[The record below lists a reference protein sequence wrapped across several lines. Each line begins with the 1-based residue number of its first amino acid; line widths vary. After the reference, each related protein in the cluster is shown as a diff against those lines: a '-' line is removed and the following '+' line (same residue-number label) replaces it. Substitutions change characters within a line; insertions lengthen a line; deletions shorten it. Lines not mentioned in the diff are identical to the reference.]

1 MKKQEV
7 KIVKAAVQRS
17 AKLDQGMK
25 VELGLTDK
33 KEQQRLNKTFKPF
46 AADPIVEAAVKGKT
60 FAQWAGHIELLDG
73 EQLSVLQIDR
83 FGKRTAYLLPS
94 GKIGELTTLPESTFA
109 PEQVKEW
116 FYVANVCSADEQDKL
131 LFKAETVAAPAE
143 NWEELLATCGEAD
156 RRFLD
161 KVRDMLAKEIAH
173 KLPKILRKSLDT
185 AAVMMAAID
194 EQLHTMGGSA
204 APTTLYRFE
213 TQNEQTAAWLNQ
225 LVHKLTMRKDSLRWT
240 QESETVFTL
249 GPAEGAVDVIT
260 LPLKDEPVS
269 LAVHE
274 LETLAQMV
282 RICLTPQVRTQFF
295 REVAEVLIA
304 IKASDGEGERRVKS
318 CTEAEQWRLCLVYM
332 LPNDALGARQA
343 KETIAWLN
351 SIDGIFWRSADKAE

>member
-7 KIVKAAVQRS
+7 NIVKAAVQRS

-25 VELGLTDK
+25 VELGLTDA
-33 KEQQRLNKTFKPF
+33 KEQKRQSKVFKPF
-46 AADPIVEAAVKGKT
+46 AADPIVKEAVKGKI
-60 FAQWAGHIELLDG
+60 FVQWVGRIELLDG

-83 FGKRTAYLLPS
+83 FGKRTAYLLPN
-94 GKIGELTTLPESTFA
+94 GEIGELTTLPESTFT
-109 PEQVKEW
+109 PEQVKELLHM
-116 FYVANVCSADEQDKL
+116 ANVCSADERDKL
-131 LFKAETVAAPAE
+131 LFKAETVAVPADH
-143 NWEELLATCGEAD
+143 WEELLATCGEAD

-161 KVRDMLAKEIAH
+161 KVQDMLAKEIAH

-240 QESETVFTL
+240 KESETVFTL

-260 LPLKDEPVS
+260 LPLEAEPVL
-269 LAVHE
+269 LALHE
-274 LETLAQMV
+274 LETVAQMV
-282 RICLTPQVRTQFF
+282 RICVTPPICNCFF
-295 REVAEVLIA
+295 QGVGSFLDSMKEDNQY
-304 IKASDGEGERRVKS
+304 KGYTEG
-318 CTEAEQWRLCLVYM
+318 ALWRLNLVSV
-332 LPNDALGARQA
+332 LPTIALGEQRA
-343 KETIAWLN
+343 KAISAELEMLG
-351 SIDGIFWRSADKAE
+351 SFFWRSVDKAE

>member
-25 VELGLTDK
+25 VELGLIDA
-33 KEQQRLNKTFKPF
+33 KEQKRQNKVFKPF
-46 AADPIVEAAVKGKT
+46 TADPIVKKAVKGKT
-60 FAQWAGHIELLDG
+60 FAQWVGRIELLDG

-83 FGKRTAYLLPS
+83 FGKRTVYLLPS
-94 GKIGELTTLPESTFA
+94 DETGELTTLPESTFA

-204 APTTLYRFE
+204 APMTLYRFE

-260 LPLKDEPVS
+260 LPLEAEPVL
-269 LAVHE
+269 LALHE
-274 LETLAQMV
+274 LDTVAQMV
-282 RICLTPQVRTQFF
+282 RVCVTSTICNCFF
-295 REVAEVLIA
+295 QGVGSFLDSMKEDDQY
-304 IKASDGEGERRVKS
+304 KGYTEG
-318 CTEAEQWRLCLVYM
+318 ALWRLNLVGV
-332 LPNDALGARQA
+332 LPTIVLGEQRG
-343 KETIAWLN
+343 W
-351 SIDGIFWRSADKAE
+351 IFLEKCR

>member
-46 AADPIVEAAVKGKT
+46 AADPIVKKAVKGKT
-60 FAQWAGHIELLDG
+60 LAKWAGRIELLDG
-73 EQLSVLQIDR
+73 EQLSVLQVDR
-83 FGKRTAYLLPS
+83 FSKRTAYLLPNDET
-94 GKIGELTTLPESTFA
+94 GELTTLPESTFT
-109 PEQVKEW
+109 PEQVKELLHM
-116 FYVANVCSADEQDKL
+116 ANVCSADERDKL
-131 LFKAETVAAPAE
+131 LFKAETVAAPADH
-143 NWEELLATCGEAD
+143 WEELLAICGEAD

-161 KVRDMLAKEIAH
+161 KVLDMLAKEIAH

-204 APTTLYRFE
+204 APMTRYRFE

-260 LPLKDEPVS
+260 LPLEAEPVL
-269 LAVHE
+269 LALHE
-274 LETLAQMV
+274 LETVAQMV
-282 RICLTPQVRTQFF
+282 RICVTPPICNCFF
-295 REVAEVLIA
+295 QGVGSFLDSMKEDDQY
-304 IKASDGEGERRVKS
+304 KGYTEG
-318 CTEAEQWRLCLVYM
+318 ALWRLNLVGVLPTIVLGEQRAKAIIAELEM
-332 LPNDALGARQA
+332 L
-343 KETIAWLN
+343 
-351 SIDGIFWRSADKAE
+351 DGFFWRSADKAE

>member
-7 KIVKAAVQRS
+7 NIVKAAVQRS

-25 VELGLTDK
+25 VELGLIDA
-33 KEQQRLNKTFKPF
+33 KEQKRQNKVFKPF
-46 AADPIVEAAVKGKT
+46 TADPIVKKAVKGKT
-60 FAQWAGHIELLDG
+60 FAQWVGRIELLDG

-83 FGKRTAYLLPS
+83 FGKRTVYLLPS
-94 GKIGELTTLPESTFA
+94 DETGELTTLPESTFA

-204 APTTLYRFE
+204 APMTLYRFE
-213 TQNEQTAAWLNQ
+213 ARTEQTAAWLNQ

-260 LPLKDEPVS
+260 LPLEAEPVL
-269 LAVHE
+269 LALHE
-274 LETLAQMV
+274 LDTVAQMV
-282 RICLTPQVRTQFF
+282 RVCVTSTICNCFF
-295 REVAEVLIA
+295 QGVGSFLDSMKEDDQY
-304 IKASDGEGERRVKS
+304 KGYTEG
-318 CTEAEQWRLCLVYM
+318 ALWRLNLVGVLPTIVLGEQRAKAIIAELEM
-332 LPNDALGARQA
+332 LG
-343 KETIAWLN
+343 
-351 SIDGIFWRSADKAE
+351 SFFWRSVDKAE

>member
-33 KEQQRLNKTFKPF
+33 KEQQRLTKVLKPF

-60 FAQWAGHIELLDG
+60 FTQWAGRIELLDG

-83 FGKRTAYLLPS
+83 FGKRTAYLLPRDETS
-94 GKIGELTTLPESTFA
+94 ELTTLPESAFT
-109 PEQVKEW
+109 PEQVKELLHM
-116 FYVANVCSADEQDKL
+116 ANVCSADERDKL
-131 LFKAETVAAPAE
+131 LFKAETVAAPADH
-143 NWEELLATCGEAD
+143 WEELLAICGETD
-156 RRFLD
+156 QRFLD
-161 KVRDMLAKEIAH
+161 KVLDMLAKEIAQ

-204 APTTLYRFE
+204 APMTLYRFE
-213 TQNEQTAAWLNQ
+213 TQNEQTAAWLDQ

-260 LPLKDEPVS
+260 LPLNGEPVP

-274 LETLAQMV
+274 LETVAQMV
-282 RICLTPQVRTQFF
+282 RVCVTSTICNCFF
-295 REVAEVLIA
+295 QGVGSFLDSMKEDDQYKEYT
-304 IKASDGEGERRVKS
+304 EG
-318 CTEAEQWRLCLVYM
+318 ALWRLNLVSV
-332 LPNDALGARQA
+332 LPTIALGEQRA
-343 KETIAWLN
+343 KAISAELEMLG
-351 SIDGIFWRSADKAE
+351 SFFWRSVDKAE

>member
-25 VELGLTDK
+25 VELGLIDA
-33 KEQQRLNKTFKPF
+33 KEQKRQNKVFKPF
-46 AADPIVEAAVKGKT
+46 TADPIVRKAVKGKT
-60 FAQWAGHIELLDG
+60 FAQWVGRIELLDG

-83 FGKRTAYLLPS
+83 FGKRTVYLLPS
-94 GKIGELTTLPESTFA
+94 DETGELTTLPESTFA

-204 APTTLYRFE
+204 APMTLYRFE

-260 LPLKDEPVS
+260 LPLEAEPVL
-269 LAVHE
+269 LALHE
-274 LETLAQMV
+274 LETVAQMV
-282 RICLTPQVRTQFF
+282 RICVTPPICNCFF
-295 REVAEVLIA
+295 QGVGSFLDSMKEDNQY
-304 IKASDGEGERRVKS
+304 KGYTEG
-318 CTEAEQWRLCLVYM
+318 ALWRLNLVSV
-332 LPNDALGARQA
+332 LPTIALGEQRA
-343 KETIAWLN
+343 KAISAELEMLG
-351 SIDGIFWRSADKAE
+351 SFFWRSVDKAE

>member
-7 KIVKAAVQRS
+7 NIVKAAVQRS

-25 VELGLTDK
+25 VELGLIDA
-33 KEQQRLNKTFKPF
+33 KEQKRQNKVFKPF
-46 AADPIVEAAVKGKT
+46 TADPIVKKAVKGKT
-60 FAQWAGHIELLDG
+60 FAQWVGRIELLDG

-83 FGKRTAYLLPS
+83 FGKRTVYLLPS
-94 GKIGELTTLPESTFA
+94 DETGELTTLPESTFA

-185 AAVMMAAID
+185 AVVMMAAID

-204 APTTLYRFE
+204 APMTLYRFE

-260 LPLKDEPVS
+260 LPLEAEPVL
-269 LAVHE
+269 LALHE
-274 LETLAQMV
+274 LDTVAQMV
-282 RICLTPQVRTQFF
+282 RVCVTSTICNCFF
-295 REVAEVLIA
+295 QGVGSFLDSMKEDDQY
-304 IKASDGEGERRVKS
+304 KGYTEG
-318 CTEAEQWRLCLVYM
+318 ALWRLNLVGVLPTIVLGEQRAKAIIAELEM
-332 LPNDALGARQA
+332 LG
-343 KETIAWLN
+343 
-351 SIDGIFWRSADKAE
+351 SFFWRSVDKAE

>member
-7 KIVKAAVQRS
+7 EIVKAAVQRS

-46 AADPIVEAAVKGKT
+46 AADPIVKKAVKGKS
-60 FAQWAGHIELLDG
+60 FAQWVGRIELLDG
-73 EQLSVLQIDR
+73 EQLSVLQADR
-83 FGKRTAYLLPS
+83 FGKRMVYLLPS
-94 GKIGELTTLPESTFA
+94 DETGELTTLPESTFT
-109 PEQVKEW
+109 PEQVKELLHM
-116 FYVANVCSADEQDKL
+116 ANVCSADERDKL
-131 LFKAETVAAPAE
+131 LFKAETVAAPADH
-143 NWEELLATCGEAD
+143 WEELLATCGEAD

-161 KVRDMLAKEIAH
+161 KFLDMLAKEIAY

-204 APTTLYRFE
+204 APMTLYRFE
-213 TQNEQTAAWLNQ
+213 TQNEQTAAWLDQ

-249 GPAEGAVDVIT
+249 GPAEGAADVIT
-260 LPLKDEPVS
+260 LPLNGEPVP

-274 LETLAQMV
+274 LETVAQMV
-282 RICLTPQVRTQFF
+282 RICVTPPRCIYYYQRLYSYLASMKEDDKCKGYTEGALWRLNLAGALPTIVLGEQRAKAISA
-295 REVAEVLIA
+295 ELEVLN
-304 IKASDGEGERRVKS
+304 GV
-318 CTEAEQWRLCLVYM
+318 
-332 LPNDALGARQA
+332 
-343 KETIAWLN
+343 
-351 SIDGIFWRSADKAE
+351 FWRSADKAE

>member
-46 AADPIVEAAVKGKT
+46 TADPIVKKAVKGKT
-60 FAQWAGHIELLDG
+60 FAQWVGRIELLDG

-83 FGKRTAYLLPS
+83 FGKRTVYLLPS
-94 GKIGELTTLPESTFA
+94 DETGELTTLPESTFA

-204 APTTLYRFE
+204 APMTLYRFE

-260 LPLKDEPVS
+260 LPLEAEPVL
-269 LAVHE
+269 LALHE
-274 LETLAQMV
+274 LDTVAQMV
-282 RICLTPQVRTQFF
+282 RVCVTSTICNCFF
-295 REVAEVLIA
+295 QGVGSFLDSMKEDDQY
-304 IKASDGEGERRVKS
+304 KGYTEG
-318 CTEAEQWRLCLVYM
+318 ALWRLNLVGVLPTIVLGEQRAKAIIAELEM
-332 LPNDALGARQA
+332 LG
-343 KETIAWLN
+343 
-351 SIDGIFWRSADKAE
+351 SFFWRSVDKAE

>member
-1 MKKQEV
+1 M
-7 KIVKAAVQRS
+7 
-17 AKLDQGMK
+17 
-25 VELGLTDK
+25 
-33 KEQQRLNKTFKPF
+33 
-46 AADPIVEAAVKGKT
+46 
-60 FAQWAGHIELLDG
+60 
-73 EQLSVLQIDR
+73 
-83 FGKRTAYLLPS
+83 
-94 GKIGELTTLPESTFA
+94 
-109 PEQVKEW
+109 KEW

-204 APTTLYRFE
+204 APMTLYRFE

-260 LPLKDEPVS
+260 LPLEAGPVL
-269 LAVHE
+269 LALHE
-274 LETLAQMV
+274 LETVAQMV
-282 RICLTPQVRTQFF
+282 RICVTPPICNCFF
-295 REVAEVLIA
+295 QGVGSFLDSMKEDNQYKEYT
-304 IKASDGEGERRVKS
+304 EG
-318 CTEAEQWRLCLVYM
+318 ALWRLNLVSV
-332 LPNDALGARQA
+332 LPTIALGEQRA
-343 KETIAWLN
+343 KAISAELEMLG
-351 SIDGIFWRSADKAE
+351 SFFWRSVDKAE

>member
-7 KIVKAAVQRS
+7 NIDKAAVQRS

-25 VELGLTDK
+25 VELGLIDA
-33 KEQQRLNKTFKPF
+33 KEQKRQNKVFKPF
-46 AADPIVEAAVKGKT
+46 TADPIVKKAVKGKT
-60 FAQWAGHIELLDG
+60 FAQWVGRIELLDG

-83 FGKRTAYLLPS
+83 FGKRTVYLLPS
-94 GKIGELTTLPESTFA
+94 DETGELTTLPESTFA

-204 APTTLYRFE
+204 APMTLYRFE

-260 LPLKDEPVS
+260 LPLEAEPVL
-269 LAVHE
+269 LALHE
-274 LETLAQMV
+274 LDTVAQMV
-282 RICLTPQVRTQFF
+282 RVCVTSTICNCFF
-295 REVAEVLIA
+295 QGVGSFLDSMKEDDQY
-304 IKASDGEGERRVKS
+304 KGYTEG
-318 CTEAEQWRLCLVYM
+318 ALWRLNLVGVLPTIVLGEQRAKAIIAELEM
-332 LPNDALGARQA
+332 LG
-343 KETIAWLN
+343 
-351 SIDGIFWRSADKAE
+351 SFFWRSVDKAE

>member
-7 KIVKAAVQRS
+7 NIVKAAVQRS

-25 VELGLTDK
+25 VELGLIDA
-33 KEQQRLNKTFKPF
+33 KEQKRQNKVFKPF
-46 AADPIVEAAVKGKT
+46 TADPIVKKAVKGKT
-60 FAQWAGHIELLDG
+60 FAQWVGRIELLDG

-83 FGKRTAYLLPS
+83 FGKRTVYLLPS
-94 GKIGELTTLPESTFA
+94 DETGELTTLPESTFA

-204 APTTLYRFE
+204 APMTLYRFE
-213 TQNEQTAAWLNQ
+213 TQNEQTAARLNQ

-260 LPLKDEPVS
+260 LPLEAEPVL
-269 LAVHE
+269 LALHE
-274 LETLAQMV
+274 LDTVAQMV
-282 RICLTPQVRTQFF
+282 RVCVTSTICNCFF
-295 REVAEVLIA
+295 QGVGSFLDSMKEDDQY
-304 IKASDGEGERRVKS
+304 KGYTEG
-318 CTEAEQWRLCLVYM
+318 ALWRLNLVGVLPTIVLGEQRAKAIIAELEM
-332 LPNDALGARQA
+332 LG
-343 KETIAWLN
+343 
-351 SIDGIFWRSADKAE
+351 SFFWRSVDKAE

>member
-7 KIVKAAVQRS
+7 NIVKAAVQRS

-46 AADPIVEAAVKGKT
+46 AADPIVKKAVKGKS
-60 FAQWAGHIELLDG
+60 FAQWVGRIELLDG

-94 GKIGELTTLPESTFA
+94 DETGELTTLPESTFA
-109 PEQVKEW
+109 PEKVKDLLHM
-116 FYVANVCSADEQDKL
+116 ANVCSADERDKL
-131 LFKAETVAAPAE
+131 LFKAETVAAPADH
-143 NWEELLATCGEAD
+143 WEELLATCGEAD

-161 KVRDMLAKEIAH
+161 KVLDMLAKEIAH

-204 APTTLYRFE
+204 APTTQYRFE

-225 LVHKLTMRKDSLRWT
+225 LVHKLRCGRTRFAGRRSRRLYLHSVLPRVPWT
-240 QESETVFTL
+240 
-249 GPAEGAVDVIT
+249 
-260 LPLKDEPVS
+260 
-269 LAVHE
+269 
-274 LETLAQMV
+274 
-282 RICLTPQVRTQFF
+282 
-295 REVAEVLIA
+295 
-304 IKASDGEGERRVKS
+304 
-318 CTEAEQWRLCLVYM
+318 
-332 LPNDALGARQA
+332 
-343 KETIAWLN
+343 
-351 SIDGIFWRSADKAE
+351 

>member
-46 AADPIVEAAVKGKT
+46 TADPIVKKAVKGKT
-60 FAQWAGHIELLDG
+60 FAQWVGRIELLDG

-83 FGKRTAYLLPS
+83 FGKRTVYLLPS
-94 GKIGELTTLPESTFA
+94 DETGELTTMPESTFT
-109 PEQVKEW
+109 PEQVKELLHM
-116 FYVANVCSADEQDKL
+116 ANVCSADERDKL

-161 KVRDMLAKEIAH
+161 KVLDMLAKEIAY

-194 EQLHTMGGSA
+194 EQLHTMGGST
-204 APTTLYRFE
+204 APMTKYRFE
-213 TQNEQTAAWLNQ
+213 TQNEQTAAWLDQ

-249 GPAEGAVDVIT
+249 GPAEGAADVIT
-260 LPLKDEPVS
+260 LPLNGEPVP
-269 LAVHE
+269 L
-274 LETLAQMV
+274 
-282 RICLTPQVRTQFF
+282 F
-295 REVAEVLIA
+295 REVAEVLNA
-304 IKASDGEGERRVKS
+304 IKASDGEGERLVKS

-351 SIDGIFWRSADKAE
+351 SLDGVFWKSTAAVE

>member
-7 KIVKAAVQRS
+7 NIVKAAVQRS

-25 VELGLTDK
+25 VELGLIDA
-33 KEQQRLNKTFKPF
+33 KEQKRQNKVFKPF
-46 AADPIVEAAVKGKT
+46 TADPIVKKAVKGKT
-60 FAQWAGHIELLDG
+60 FAQWVGRIELLDG

-83 FGKRTAYLLPS
+83 FGKRTVYLLPS
-94 GKIGELTTLPESTFA
+94 DETGELTTLPESTFA

-204 APTTLYRFE
+204 APMTLYRFE

-260 LPLKDEPVS
+260 LPLEAEPVL
-269 LAVHE
+269 LALHE
-274 LETLAQMV
+274 LDTVAQMV
-282 RICLTPQVRTQFF
+282 RVCVTSTICNCFF
-295 REVAEVLIA
+295 QGVGSFLDSMKEDDQY
-304 IKASDGEGERRVKS
+304 KGYTEG
-318 CTEAEQWRLCLVYM
+318 ALWRLNLVGVLPTIVLGEQRAKAIIAELEM
-332 LPNDALGARQA
+332 LG
-343 KETIAWLN
+343 
-351 SIDGIFWRSADKAE
+351 SFFWRSVDKAE

>member
-46 AADPIVEAAVKGKT
+46 AADPIVKEAVKGKT
-60 FAQWAGHIELLDG
+60 FAKWAGRIELLDG
-73 EQLSVLQIDR
+73 EQLSVLQADR
-83 FGKRTAYLLPS
+83 FGKRMVYLLPS
-94 GKIGELTTLPESTFA
+94 DETGELTTLPESTFT
-109 PEQVKEW
+109 PEQVKELLHM
-116 FYVANVCSADEQDKL
+116 ANVCSADERDKL
-131 LFKAETVAAPAE
+131 LFKAETVAAPADH
-143 NWEELLATCGEAD
+143 WEELLATCGEAD

-161 KVRDMLAKEIAH
+161 KVLDMLAKEIAY

-204 APTTLYRFE
+204 APMTLYRFE
-213 TQNEQTAAWLNQ
+213 TQNEQTAALLNQ

-249 GPAEGAVDVIT
+249 GPAEGAADVIT
-260 LPLKDEPVS
+260 LPLNGEPVP
-269 LAVHE
+269 LEVHE
-274 LETLAQMV
+274 LETVAQMV
-282 RICLTPQVRTQFF
+282 RICVTPPRCIYYYQR
-295 REVAEVLIA
+295 LYSYL
-304 IKASDGEGERRVKS
+304 ASMKEDDKCKGYTEG
-318 CTEAEQWRLCLVYM
+318 ALWRLNLAGALPTIVLGEQRAKAISAELEM
-332 LPNDALGARQA
+332 L
-343 KETIAWLN
+343 
-351 SIDGIFWRSADKAE
+351 DGFFWRSADKAE

>member
-1 MKKQEV
+1 MKKADLN
-7 KIVKAAVQRS
+7 IIKAN
-17 AKLDQGMK
+17 
-25 VELGLTDK
+25 VEGRLGLAHGIRADLGLVNA

-60 FAQWAGHIELLDG
+60 FTQWVGHIELLDG
-73 EQLSVLQIDR
+73 EQLSVLQADR
-83 FGKRTAYLLPS
+83 FGKRTVYLLLS
-94 GKIGELTTLPESTFA
+94 DETGELTTLPESTFT
-109 PEQVKEW
+109 PEQVKELLHM
-116 FYVANVCSADEQDKL
+116 ATVCSADERDKL
-131 LFKAETVAAPAE
+131 LFKAETVAAPADH
-143 NWEELLATCGEAD
+143 WEDLLATCGEAD
-156 RRFLD
+156 RRVLD

-249 GPAEGAVDVIT
+249 GPAEGAADVIT
-260 LPLKDEPVS
+260 LPLNGEPVP

-274 LETLAQMV
+274 LETVAQMV

-295 REVAEVLIA
+295 SEVAEVLNA
-304 IKASDGEGERRVKS
+304 IKASDGEGERLVKS

>member
-7 KIVKAAVQRS
+7 NIVKAAVQRS

-46 AADPIVEAAVKGKT
+46 AADPIVKKAVKGKT
-60 FAQWAGHIELLDG
+60 FAQWVGRIELLDG

-83 FGKRTAYLLPS
+83 FGKRTVYLLPS
-94 GKIGELTTLPESTFA
+94 DETGELTTLPESTFA

-131 LFKAETVAAPAE
+131 LFKAETVAAPADH
-143 NWEELLATCGEAD
+143 WEEQLATCGEAD
-156 RRFLD
+156 QRFLD

-204 APTTLYRFE
+204 APMTQYRFE

-249 GPAEGAVDVIT
+249 GPAEGAVIT
-260 LPLKDEPVS
+260 LPLEAEPVL
-269 LAVHE
+269 LALHE
-274 LETLAQMV
+274 LETVAQMV
-282 RICLTPQVRTQFF
+282 RICVTPPICNCFF
-295 REVAEVLIA
+295 QGVGSFLDSMKEDNQY
-304 IKASDGEGERRVKS
+304 KGYTEG
-318 CTEAEQWRLCLVYM
+318 ALWRLNLVSV
-332 LPNDALGARQA
+332 LPTIALGEQRA
-343 KETIAWLN
+343 KAISAELEMLG
-351 SIDGIFWRSADKAE
+351 SFFWRSVDKAE